1 MAMIVSIGSGKGG
14 VGKSVIAANLS
25 MLLAKQGK
33 RVVLA
38 DLDVGGADAHIL
50 FGMLNPPR
58 TLTDF
63 VERRVE
69 RLEDVL
75 QQVSAHP
82 FLQLIPGTGDTLATA
97 NLPYAKKKRLI
108 RHFRQLQ
115 ADVIIVDIGAGT
127 SYHAL
132 DFFLMADHY
141 LTVATPDPTSVL
153 DLYRFIKL
161 AAIRRVLSAF
171 LSRDA
176 VAETLSDR
184 DFCSIDEVIQAV
196 SETDPN
202 AKETA
207 SRTLRGFHPYL
218 IVNRVSGKSRVNVLQ
233 LKKLLQEYVGGDL
246 MMLGEI
252 PDDPAMTRAVRSYL
266 PVVEFEPTAPAAL
279 ALEKA
284 AQTLLTLLV
293 ARPETI
299 PAETAPAPE
308 QAVHNGRSIR
318 RIQVPRGE
326 PRSDR
331 LAGLFMNAVAW
342 RSRRKPG
349 AETTQRCRFIAKR
362 LAGGP
367 DRTPEQVFMNS
378 PG

>member
-1 MAMIVSIGSGKGG
+1 MAIIVSVGSGKGG

-33 RVVLA
+33 RVVLV

-50 FGMLNPPR
+50 FGLLNPRLP
-58 TLTDF
+58 LTDF
-63 VERRVE
+63 IERRVE
-69 RLEDVL
+69 RLEEVL

-97 NLPYAKKKRLI
+97 NLPYSKKKRLI

-176 VAETLSDR
+176 VTETLSDR
-184 DFCSIDEVIQAV
+184 DFSSIEEVIQAV

-202 AKETA
+202 ASEIA
-207 SRTLRGFHPYL
+207 SRTLQGFQPYL

-233 LKKLLQEYVGGDL
+233 LKKLLQQYVGGDL

-266 PVVEFEPTAPAAL
+266 PVVEFEPTAPASL
-279 ALEKA
+279 ALDKVA
-284 AQTLLTLLV
+284 HALLAQL
-293 ARPETI
+293 ARPAPT
-299 PAETAPAPE
+299 PVDTATSPV
-308 QAVHNGRSIR
+308 QA
-318 RIQVPRGE
+318 
-326 PRSDR
+326 
-331 LAGLFMNAVAW
+331 A
-342 RSRRKPG
+342 
-349 AETTQRCRFIAKR
+349 
-362 LAGGP
+362 
-367 DRTPEQVFMNS
+367 
-378 PG
+378 

>member
-1 MAMIVSIGSGKGG
+1 MATIVSVGSGKGG
-14 VGKSVIAANLS
+14 VGKSVVAANLA

-50 FGMLNPPR
+50 FGMLHPPL

-63 VERRVE
+63 IERRVE

-75 QQVSAHP
+75 QPVSAHP
-82 FLQLIPGTGDTLATA
+82 FLHLIPGTGDTLATA

-108 RHFRQLQ
+108 KHFRQLE
-115 ADVIIVDIGAGT
+115 ADVIILDIGAGT

-161 AAIRRVLSAF
+161 AAIRRVLSTF
-171 LSRDA
+171 LARDA
-176 VAETLSDR
+176 VSEALSER
-184 DFCSIDEVIQAV
+184 DFCSIEEVIQAV
-196 SETDPN
+196 GETDPN
-202 AKETA
+202 ARETA
-207 SRTLRGFHPYL
+207 SRTLQGFQPNL

-233 LKKLLQEYVGGDL
+233 LRKLLMEYVGGDL
-246 MMLGEI
+246 TMLSEI

-266 PVVEFEPTAPAAL
+266 PVVEFEPTSPAAI

-284 AQTLLTLLV
+284 AQALLTMLAHSV
-293 ARPETI
+293 PT
-299 PAETAPAPE
+299 PAENVPSPE
-308 QAVHNGRSIR
+308 QA
-318 RIQVPRGE
+318 
-326 PRSDR
+326 
-331 LAGLFMNAVAW
+331 A
-342 RSRRKPG
+342 
-349 AETTQRCRFIAKR
+349 
-362 LAGGP
+362 
-367 DRTPEQVFMNS
+367 
-378 PG
+378 

>member
-1 MAMIVSIGSGKGG
+1 M
-14 VGKSVIAANLS
+14 AANLA
-25 MLLAKQGK
+25 MLLAKRGK

-50 FGMLNPPR
+50 FGLLNPPL

-75 QQVSAHP
+75 QPISAHP

-171 LSRDA
+171 LSRD
-176 VAETLSDR
+176 VVSETLSER
-184 DFCSIDEVIQAV
+184 DFCSIEEVIQAV
-196 SETDPN
+196 GETDPN
-202 AKETA
+202 ARETA
-207 SRTLRGFHPYL
+207 SRTLQGFQPHL

-233 LKKLLQEYVGGDL
+233 LKKLLKEYVGGEL
-246 MMLGEI
+246 AMLGEI

-266 PVVEFEPTAPAAL
+266 PVVEFEPTAPAAV

-284 AQTLLTLLV
+284 AGALLTML
-293 ARPETI
+293 AQ
-299 PAETAPAPE
+299 PAAVPAGAGSSPE
-308 QAVHNGRSIR
+308 QA
-318 RIQVPRGE
+318 
-326 PRSDR
+326 
-331 LAGLFMNAVAW
+331 A
-342 RSRRKPG
+342 
-349 AETTQRCRFIAKR
+349 
-362 LAGGP
+362 
-367 DRTPEQVFMNS
+367 
-378 PG
+378 

>member
-1 MAMIVSIGSGKGG
+1 MATIVSVGSGKGG
-14 VGKSVIAANLS
+14 VGKSVIAANLA

-50 FGMLNPPR
+50 FGILHPPL

-75 QQVSAHP
+75 QPISAHP
-82 FLQLIPGTGDTLATA
+82 FLHLLPGTGDTLATA

-108 RHFRQLQ
+108 RHFKQLK
-115 ADVIIVDIGAGT
+115 ADLIIIDIGAGT

-176 VAETLSDR
+176 VSEALSER
-184 DFCSIDEVIQAV
+184 DFDSIEEVIQAV
-196 SETDPN
+196 GETDAN
-202 AKETA
+202 ARDTA
-207 SRTLRGFHPYL
+207 ARMLKGFQPHL

-233 LKKLLQEYVGGDL
+233 LKKLLKEYVGGEL
-246 MMLGEI
+246 ALLSEI
-252 PDDPAMTRAVRSYL
+252 PDDPAMVRAIRGYL
-266 PVVEFEPTAPAAL
+266 PVVEFEPTAPASV
-279 ALEKA
+279 ALEEA
-284 AQTLLTLLV
+284 ARLLSGIVTSPIATPTLCE
-293 ARPETI
+293 AFHSPE
-299 PAETAPAPE
+299 E
-308 QAVHNGRSIR
+308 
-318 RIQVPRGE
+318 
-326 PRSDR
+326 
-331 LAGLFMNAVAW
+331 
-342 RSRRKPG
+342 G
-349 AETTQRCRFIAKR
+349 A
-362 LAGGP
+362 
-367 DRTPEQVFMNS
+367 
-378 PG
+378 

>member
-69 RLEDVL
+69 RLDDVL

-115 ADVIIVDIGAGT
+115 TDVIIVDIGAGT

-141 LTVATPDPTSVL
+141 LTVATPDPMSVL

-176 VAETLSDR
+176 VTETLSDR

-207 SRTLRGFHPYL
+207 SRTLQGFHPYL

-266 PVVEFEPTAPAAL
+266 PVVEFEPTAPASL

-284 AQTLLTLLV
+284 AQTLLTLL
-293 ARPETI
+293 AHPETTQ
-299 PAETAPAPE
+299 AESAPSPE
-308 QAVHNGRSIR
+308 QA
-318 RIQVPRGE
+318 
-326 PRSDR
+326 
-331 LAGLFMNAVAW
+331 A
-342 RSRRKPG
+342 
-349 AETTQRCRFIAKR
+349 
-362 LAGGP
+362 
-367 DRTPEQVFMNS
+367 
-378 PG
+378 